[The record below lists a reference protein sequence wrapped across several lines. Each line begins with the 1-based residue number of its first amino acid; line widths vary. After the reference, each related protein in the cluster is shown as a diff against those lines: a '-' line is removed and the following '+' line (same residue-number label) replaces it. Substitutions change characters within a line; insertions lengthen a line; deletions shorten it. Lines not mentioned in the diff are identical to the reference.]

1 VKLRADQIV
10 HKAVEEAI
18 DNAVPYAVRRWFK
31 YRDRCAG
38 ADLAESREWQE
49 HMQDHVR
56 SAVFDALGNAI
67 DFESGEPEVRCDY
80 RIEVYHGGGGWRWI
94 LRADGCPVTASS
106 AYHGTLTGAMTE
118 AAKVAAATG
127 LEVLVSTTPSVPEGS
142 QP

>member
-1 VKLRADQIV
+1 VKLRAGQIV
-10 HKAVEEAI
+10 HKAIEEAI

-38 ADLAESREWQE
+38 AELAESREFQE
-49 HMQDHVR
+49 HVAEHVR
-56 SAVFDALGNAI
+56 GAAFEALNETI
-67 DFESGEPEVRCDY
+67 DFEDDAPQVRCAY

-94 LRADGCPVTASS
+94 LRAEGCPVTASS
-106 AYHGTLTGAMTE
+106 AYHGTLPGAMTE